1 MLNFFRPIHQNMK
14 QKKKNF
20 SWSLFKFDLIHLTDQ
35 RKKVFKKFSSTKGWG
50 GGKKKGGDQ
59 PSNRWLSKFFLKIC
73 PGWEANQGLLSCAPP
88 SRPFGYCASYFEKNL
103 CPKNRN
109 VDLNH
114 VSVDLVLNRPFIKF
128 SFKQW
133 SHLLILIAKLNNG
146 TLAFYLLL
154 VKLMRN

>member
-35 RKKVFKKFSSTKGWG
+35 RKKVFKKFSSTKGG
-50 GGKKKGGDQ
+50 GGAKRKGGISGAIDDFR
-59 PSNRWLSKFFLKIC
+59 NFSKRFVQDGKQTKDFSLA
-73 PGWEANQGLLSCAPP
+73 EHL
-88 SRPFGYCASYFEKNL
+88 RPFGYCASFFEKNL
-103 CPKNRN
+103 WPKNRN
-109 VDLNH
+109 VDLYH
-114 VSVDLVLNRPFIKF
+114 VSVDLVLNRPCIKF